1 MKNLGFIRKYDS
13 RRKTI
18 FVFLLISLK
27 NNHTNVK
34 FNNNISCLVTTKVM
48 MIIFLS
54 DFIFTLLALA
64 TATYEPPKMNPLT
77 GEKAE
82 LVCNLPN
89 VDPGLQVFWSKD
101 GMSFEPNSP
110 RVQFAA
116 NGMKIEFSSVIPED
130 AGSYTCSVND
140 EVGTSYTTNVNVFP
154 DSKCMYPSHYM
165 YYFYQKR
172 S

>member
-1 MKNLGFIRKYDS
+1 
-13 RRKTI
+13 
-18 FVFLLISLK
+18 
-27 NNHTNVK
+27 
-34 FNNNISCLVTTKVM
+34 
-48 MIIFLS
+48 
-54 DFIFTLLALA
+54 
-64 TATYEPPKMNPLT
+64 MNPLT
-77 GEKAE
+77 GEKAD

-154 DSKCMYPSHYM
+154 DSKCMYPSHYI
-165 YYFYQKR
+165 YVLLLLKTFIKDFIYCNKISLYITFLLQKTFVDL
-172 S
+172 SF